1 MLYPLAKKLDIL
13 ACIVEPSQENQD
25 FVVRIQESETDLR
38 PLQSSNMET
47 TERPDNDYTGE
58 THVIFLAYN

>member
-25 FVVRIQESETDLR
+25 FEVRIQESETDPRLG
-38 PLQSSNMET
+38 QSSNVET
-47 TERPDNDYTGE
+47 TERPDNDYAGE
-58 THVIFLAYN
+58 AYFFVVAHI

>member
-25 FVVRIQESETDLR
+25 FEVRIQESETGQR
-38 PLQSSNMET
+38 PVQSSNVET
-47 TERPDNDYTGE
+47 TERPDNDYAGE
-58 THVIFLAYN
+58 THFIRLVYN